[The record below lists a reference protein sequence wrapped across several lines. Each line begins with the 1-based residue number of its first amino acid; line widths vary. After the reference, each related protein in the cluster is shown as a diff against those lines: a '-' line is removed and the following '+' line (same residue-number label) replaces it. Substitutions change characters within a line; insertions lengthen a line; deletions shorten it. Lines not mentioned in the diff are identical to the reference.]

1 MTHTE
6 QVRDAA
12 ALEPAG
18 LLNAA
23 KSDVLDEA
31 YAVIQHS
38 HTSHYEAAGE
48 RLTRERL
55 ADLFDLVV
63 RAIADRDL
71 APIAAYSEHVAEER
85 FNAGFDI
92 LEVQLAFNALEGAMW
107 RRVITAEPR
116 PDLVEV
122 IGLLST
128 VLGFGK
134 DALARRYVSLS
145 SKRHVSSLDLSA
157 LFRGT
162 NS

>member
-1 MTHTE
+1 MAHSE
-6 QVRDAA
+6 HVSDVA
-12 ALEPAG
+12 ALEPVG

-31 YAVIQHS
+31 YAAIHRS

-48 RLTRERL
+48 QLTRERL

-71 APIAAYSEHVAEER
+71 APVADYSEHVAEER
-85 FNAGFDI
+85 FNSGFDI

-107 RRVITAEPR
+107 RRVITSEPKQ
-116 PDLVEV
+116 DLVEM

-145 SKRHVSSLDLSA
+145 CKRHVASLDLSA